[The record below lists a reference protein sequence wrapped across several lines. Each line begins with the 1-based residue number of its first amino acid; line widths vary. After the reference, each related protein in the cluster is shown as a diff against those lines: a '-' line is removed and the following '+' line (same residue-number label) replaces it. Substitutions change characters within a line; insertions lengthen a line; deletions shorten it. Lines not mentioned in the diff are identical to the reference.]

1 MTWHIIYRFN
11 AFDLCIP
18 DDLKSSKDLYTHLPF
33 IEQSV
38 VIRYIILTGSFYF
51 FEYLELVVLL
61 LGNCIRKCIKSTFRI
76 LLPNSIF

>member
-38 VIRYIILTGSFYF
+38 VIRYIILTGSFF
-51 FEYLELVVLL
+51 FL
-61 LGNCIRKCIKSTFRI
+61 NI
-76 LLPNSIF
+76 